1 VLLFKLVQTERKIME
16 YQHAMYDLA
25 KISGL
30 NDPHVLS
37 ISQKLDKEI
46 LFFQKNSINLPKVPK
61 YKPVIR
67 F

>member
-1 VLLFKLVQTERKIME
+1 MLLFKLVQTEKKIME
-16 YQHAMYDLA
+16 YQQAMYDLA
-25 KISGL
+25 NVSGL

-46 LFFQKNSINLPKVPK
+46 LFFQKNSINLTKVPK
-61 YKPVIR
+61 YKPVVR